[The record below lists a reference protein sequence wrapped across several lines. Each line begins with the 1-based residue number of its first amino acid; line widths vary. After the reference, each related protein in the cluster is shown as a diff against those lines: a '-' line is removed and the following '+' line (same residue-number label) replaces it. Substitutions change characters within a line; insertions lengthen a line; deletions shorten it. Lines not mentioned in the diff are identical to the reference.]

1 MGQCLE
7 LNHKKPPRRH
17 NCGVSDRQV
26 ALLMKGVHHSYFQS
40 VLNFMVH
47 FCLSVN
53 SSAKSDFKMLFLQQV
68 VKASGHH
75 TLLWDL
81 VCFFVMS
88 LEIEASS
95 QILEMNQCFGI

>member
-17 NCGVSDRQV
+17 ICVVSGRQAAQLV
-26 ALLMKGVHHSYFQS
+26 VGVHHSYLQN

-53 SSAKSDFKMLFLQQV
+53 SNEKSYFSKVLFFQQV
-68 VKASGHH
+68 VGASGHH
-75 TLLWDL
+75 TFP
-81 VCFFVMS
+81 VVG
-88 LEIEASS
+88 
-95 QILEMNQCFGI
+95 FGVLCYEP